1 MIRKA
6 TRNVAAAACLL
17 IGIAGLFLPFIQGIA
32 MIVIAVVIADFEAKE
47 RLLERYRHTRIGR
60 HLWER
65 HEARKARDAARGG
78 SAPEP
83 DPEPDSETLPAA
95 TLQPD
100 PAEKSAPRGAEP
112 S

>member
-6 TRNVAAAACLL
+6 ARNALALLCLL
-17 IGIAGLFLPFIQGIA
+17 VGIAGLFLPFIQGIA

-65 HEARKARDAARGG
+65 HEARKLRDAARRG
-78 SAPEP
+78 SAPAPEL
-83 DPEPDSETLPAA
+83 DPEPDSETLPQAA
-95 TLQPD
+95 LESDQF
-100 PAEKSAPRGAEP
+100 EK
-112 S
+112 

>member
-6 TRNVAAAACLL
+6 ARNVAAAVCLL

-32 MIVIAVVIADFEAKE
+32 MIILAVLIADFEAKE

-60 HLWER
+60 HIWDR
-65 HEARKARDAARGG
+65 HQARKARDAARRG

-83 DPEPDSETLPAA
+83 DPEPDSETLSQT
-95 TLQPD
+95 TLESGPV
-100 PAEKSAPRGAEP
+100 EK
-112 S
+112 

>member
-6 TRNVAAAACLL
+6 LRNTMAAACLL

-65 HEARKARDAARGG
+65 HEARKVRDAARRGLTP
-78 SAPEP
+78 ALEP
-83 DPEPDSETLPAA
+83 DPEPDSETLPR
-95 TLQPD
+95 
-100 PAEKSAPRGAEP
+100 APQDSGP
-112 S
+112 TGK

>member
-6 TRNVAAAACLL
+6 ARNVAAAVCLL

-32 MIVIAVVIADFEAKE
+32 MIVLAVVIADFEAKE

-65 HEARKARDAARGG
+65 HEARKKRDAARRG
-78 SAPEP
+78 SAPAPEL
-83 DPEPDSETLPAA
+83 DPEPDSETLP
-95 TLQPD
+95 Q
-100 PAEKSAPRGAEP
+100 APRE
-112 S
+112 